1 MLDRDLDRLVDIQIH
16 CDHLLGLFKGRDLDA
31 FLADRTL
38 QWATER
44 LLEIVGE
51 AAGALS
57 DEARAEITHDWSG
70 LRGLRNV
77 LAHQYGR
84 IEPERVYRVVREEI
98 PRLRKDIEPFLDLV

>member
-1 MLDRDLDRLVDIQIH
+1 MLDRDLDRLVDLQVH
-16 CDHLLGLFKGRDLDA
+16 CDHLLSLFKGKDLA
-31 FLADRTL
+31 MFLADRTL

-57 DEARAEITHDWSG
+57 DEARAEIPHDWSG

-84 IEPERVYRVVREEI
+84 IEPERVYRVAREEI